1 MAPSSPSA
9 DSASRPMLSE
19 LCVRRP
25 VSATMLVMSLVVL
38 GIFSFRNLGVDLFPR
53 ADPATVNVA
62 LSLPGASPDEIS
74 TSVVEPMEEA
84 ISGVSGI
91 DEIQARISEG
101 RAQLIVRFVL
111 ERDINDAANDVREK
125 VASAIRN
132 VPPAMLPP
140 VITKIDPDA
149 DPVLS
154 LIVSSDAMSLRTLTE
169 LTDKQ
174 IARAIQT
181 VNGVGEVTL
190 GGGRARE
197 IHIVVDIE
205 KLNSYGLSMAE
216 VRDALIAEN
225 VEIPGGSIEQGKSEL
240 LLRTLGRVDAA
251 EDFNNIVVATKNGTP
266 IRIADIGRAE
276 DSFERPTSAVW
287 LGNTPAVMLDV
298 RRAMGENT
306 VGVIEGVRERLA
318 AVERT
323 LPPSVKVTVIRDD
336 SRFIYASIESLEEHL
351 IFGALFA
358 TIVVMFF
365 IRNIRAV
372 IISALAIPA
381 SIISAF
387 TLMNIM
393 GFTLNNMTL
402 LAITLAVGIVID
414 DAIVVL
420 ENIFRYVEEKNCT
433 PFEAAIQGTREVAL
447 PVMATTL
454 SLVVIFLPIA
464 FMNGYAKRFINP
476 FGWTMAFAIMVSMLV
491 SFTLTPML
499 SSRFLKLSD
508 AAADQKTKEHGFF
521 HWLDTRYTRSVNWAL
536 DHPGVIIGISVVTA
550 LLTFP
555 LNRIVG
561 REFVPNEDMGEW
573 TIHLDAPEG
582 TSLEGTSEVAFSLL
596 KELSGIEGVAQIE
609 PSIGVS
615 GVAGSPT
622 HIHFLCQALPLNE
635 RKNSQADIITEMR
648 RRLAAHP
655 GYRPSI
661 TSRTALGSG
670 EGTGGFAISAN
681 ILGPELDQI
690 AEYSKRALVAAEKL
704 PSLTEVKIGLNLSN
718 PEVHVDVDRKRAADL
733 GVRMATIGNTLRLAV
748 AGDDEISFYKEGAEQ
763 YPVKIR
769 VLENQRRDIEE
780 IGRLT
785 VPSPAGPVRIDNIAR
800 LERGLGP
807 TTLQRSNRQFTVNLI
822 ADVAPGHALDEA
834 SNDVRRMLAGLNMPG
849 TMSWRL
855 QGQSKILDETTA
867 NLVMAISLAMIFVYM
882 VLASQFESFLQ
893 PVVIMLVLPIAVP
906 FALFTLWITGRTLNL
921 WSALGMLLLLG
932 IVKKNSIL
940 QVDYANVLRARGVP
954 LREAIVES
962 CRTRLRPIL
971 MTTTAIIAG
980 LIPTSLG
987 IGIGGTGRAAIA
999 VTIIGGQSLCLFLTL
1014 LLVPVAY
1021 VKFDALERALV
1032 GRRAKEWLGKVSL
1045 GRLRT
1050 APE

>member
-1 MAPSSPSA
+1 
-9 DSASRPMLSE
+9 
-19 LCVRRP
+19 
-25 VSATMLVMSLVVL
+25 MLVMSLVVL
-38 GIFSFRNLGVDLFPR
+38 GIFSFRDLGVDLYPK
-53 ADPATVNVA
+53 ADPATVSVV

-74 TSVVEPMEEA
+74 TSVIEPMEEA

-91 DEIQARISEG
+91 DEIQARASEG
-101 RAQLIVRFVL
+101 RGQITVRFVL
-111 ERDINDAANDVREK
+111 ERDLNDASNDVREK
-125 VASAIRN
+125 VAGAIRN
-132 VPPAMLPP
+132 APPALLPP
-140 VITKIDPDA
+140 VITKVDPDA
-149 DPVLS
+149 DPVMS
-154 LIVSSDAMSLRTLTE
+154 LIVSSNTMGLRTLTE

-174 IARAIQT
+174 IARVIQT
-181 VNGVGEVTL
+181 VNGVGEVSL
-190 GGGRARE
+190 AGGRARE

-205 KLNSYGLSMAE
+205 KLNSYGLSIAE
-216 VRDALIAEN
+216 VRDAVVAEN
-225 VEIPGGSIEQGKSEL
+225 VEIPGGAVEQGKGQL
-240 LLRTLGRVDAA
+240 LLRTLGRVDATA
-251 EDFNNIVVATKNGTP
+251 DFNNLVVATKDGTP
-266 IRIADIGRAE
+266 IRISDIGHAE

-287 LGNTPAVMLDV
+287 MGETPAVMLDI

-306 VGVIEGVRERLA
+306 VAVIEGVRVALQNIQRS
-318 AVERT
+318 
-323 LPPSVKVTVIRDD
+323 LPSSVKVTVVRDD
-336 SRFIYASIESLEEHL
+336 SKFIYASIASLEEHL

-381 SIISAF
+381 SIISSF
-387 TLMNIM
+387 TLMSIM

-420 ENIFRYVEEKNCT
+420 ENIFRYIEEKNCS
-433 PFEAAIQGTREVAL
+433 PYEAAIQGTREVAL
-447 PVMATTL
+447 AVMATTL

-476 FGWTMAFAIMVSMLV
+476 FGWTMAFAILVSMLV

-508 AAADQKTKEHGFF
+508 AAADQKTKEQGFF
-521 HWLDTRYTRSVNWAL
+521 HWLDEWYTRRVNWAL
-536 DHPGVIIGISVVTA
+536 DHSTAIIAISVVTA
-550 LLTFP
+550 LLAIP
-555 LNRIVG
+555 LNRLVG

-582 TSLEGTSEVAFSLL
+582 TSLSGTTEVSFKLL

-609 PSIGVS
+609 PSIGVTGQTGS
-615 GVAGSPT
+615 SPT
-622 HIHFLCQALPLNE
+622 HIHFLCQALPIE
-635 RKNSQADIITEMR
+635 DRKNTQAQIITEMR
-648 RRLAAHP
+648 RRLAAYP
-655 GYRPSI
+655 SYRPSI
-661 TSRTALGSG
+661 TSRNALGSG

-681 ILGPELDQI
+681 ILGPDLEQI
-690 AEYSKRALVAAEKL
+690 AEYTKKALVAAQNVSSITEFKA
-704 PSLTEVKIGLNLSN
+704 SLNVSN
-718 PEVHVDVDRKRAADL
+718 PEIHVSVDRKRAADL
-733 GVRMATIGNTLRLAV
+733 GVRMATVGNTLRLAV
-748 AGDDEISFYKEGAEQ
+748 SGDDEISFYKEGQEQ

-769 VLENQRRDIEE
+769 VLEEQRRDINE

-785 VPSPAGPVRIDNIAR
+785 VPSAGGPVRIDNIAAI
-800 LERGLGP
+800 ERGLGP
-807 TTLQRSNRQFTVNLI
+807 TTLQRSNRQFSVMLV

-834 SNDVRRMLAGLNMPG
+834 SNDVRAMLAGLNMPS
-849 TMSWRL
+849 TMSYRL

-882 VLASQFESFLQ
+882 VLASQFESFVQ
-893 PVVIMLVLPIAVP
+893 PIVIMLVLPIAVP
-906 FALFTLWITGRTLNL
+906 FAMFTLWATGRTLNL

-940 QVDYANVLRARGVP
+940 QVDYANVLRSRGVP

-1032 GRRAKEWLGKVSL
+1032 SDAAKAWLARISAATI
-1045 GRLRT
+1045 GRLR
-1050 APE
+1050 PQH